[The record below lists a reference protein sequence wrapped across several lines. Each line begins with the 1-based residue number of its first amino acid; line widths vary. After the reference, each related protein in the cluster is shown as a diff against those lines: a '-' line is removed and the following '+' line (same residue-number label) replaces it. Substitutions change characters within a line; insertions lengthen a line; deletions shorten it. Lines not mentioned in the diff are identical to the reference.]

1 MLFHGNLRGRSLTVP
16 FSRLVSGRMPRA
28 RRELVSLPLYHTP
41 LLKLKCL
48 KRMVEAFIL
57 PSSHQPP
64 NPGDEHSDSSRSV
77 DLVQSDR
84 NSKLTFTNQILIIRI
99 IITIQYNTIKKFISY
114 TIQQNNVCMYD
125 CIMYVV
131 DVAGDLYTIAHGMFL

>member
-1 MLFHGNLRGRSLTVP
+1 MLFDGNLRGRSMTVP

-84 NSKLTFTNQILIIRI
+84 NSKLTFTNQILIIVI
-99 IITIQYNTIKKFISY
+99 IITIQYNQKVYFLYNSIK
-114 TIQQNNVCMYD
+114 NNVCMYD

-131 DVAGDLYTIAHGMFL
+131 DMAGDLYTIAR